1 MSITSTRISSESRG
15 SLLKTLIDAD
25 SPVRFMLKC
34 DACDTEFYE
43 VEEGQ
48 VITNLPECCEA
59 PHIVMALISQL
70 PTNDEEEE
78 NE

>member
-1 MSITSTRISSESRG
+1 MTQNIKASRITADDKG
-15 SLLKTLIDAD
+15 SFLKKLIDSD
-25 SPVRFMLKC
+25 TPMRFMLKC

-59 PHIVMALISQL
+59 PHIVMARIS
-70 PTNDEEEE
+70 
-78 NE
+78 

>member
-1 MSITSTRISSESRG
+1 MSIKSTRLDAESRG
-15 SLLKTLIDAD
+15 SLLKKLIDSD
-25 SPVRFMLKC
+25 TPMRFMLKC

-70 PTNDEEEE
+70 PTNGEET
-78 NE
+78 